1 MFGIGLG
8 SLVRIGFRVSDH
20 ILKQQEIERSRT
32 ASERARLQ
40 AEASRE
46 KAIEENARHR
56 RTMLE
61 DEIARA
67 SVAASVAVECPNC
80 GATGNRI
87 RKASTGF
94 CQFCGTAIQIS
105 ASGIAYIADPI
116 ERVKALAAEEIKQ
129 KSGDS
134 GND

>member
-1 MFGIGLG
+1 MFGIGLNN
-8 SLVRIGFRVSDH
+8 LIKIGFRVSDH

-46 KAIEENARHR
+46 KTIEENSRYR

-67 SVAASVAVECPNC
+67 SVAVECPNC
-80 GATGNRI
+80 GSTGNRI
-87 RKASTGF
+87 RRGSTGF

-105 ASGIAYIADPI
+105 NSGTAFIADPI
-116 ERVKALAAEEIKQ
+116 EKERALAQEENLR
-129 KSGDS
+129 KSGAHNN
-134 GND
+134 G

>member
-1 MFGIGLG
+1 MFGIGLNN
-8 SLVRIGFRVSDH
+8 LVRIGFRVSDH

-46 KAIEENARHR
+46 RTIEENAIRR
-56 RTMLE
+56 RTQLE

-67 SVAASVAVECPNC
+67 SVAVECPNC
-80 GATGNRI
+80 GSTGNSI

-94 CQFCGTAIQIS
+94 CQFCGTAIQVNE
-105 ASGIAYIADPI
+105 SGTAYIADPI
-116 ERVKALAAEEIKQ
+116 EKAKALVAEEIRQ
-129 KSGDS
+129 KSGA
-134 GND
+134 GNND

>member
-1 MFGIGLG
+1 MFGIGLNN
-8 SLVRIGFRVSDH
+8 LIKIGFRVSDH

-46 KAIEENARHR
+46 KAIEESARHR

-61 DEIARA
+61 DEIARD
-67 SVAASVAVECPNC
+67 SVAVECPNC
-80 GATGNRI
+80 GSTGNRI
-87 RKASTGF
+87 RRNSTGF

-105 ASGIAYIADPI
+105 SSGIAYIADPI
-116 ERVKALAAEEIKQ
+116 EKARALAAEEIRQ
-129 KSGDS
+129 KSGAF
-134 GND
+134 

>member
-1 MFGIGLG
+1 MFGIGLNN
-8 SLVRIGFRVSDH
+8 LIKIGFRVSDH

-46 KAIEENARHR
+46 KANEENSRYR
-56 RTMLE
+56 RTQLE
-61 DEIARA
+61 DEIART
-67 SVAASVAVECPNC
+67 SVAVECPNC

-87 RKASTGF
+87 RRNSTGF

-105 ASGIAYIADPI
+105 GNGKVFIADPI
-116 ERVKALAAEEIKQ
+116 EKERALAAEEYRQ
-129 KSGDS
+129 KSGDMS
-134 GND
+134 NV

>member
-1 MFGIGLG
+1 MFGIGLNN
-8 SLVRIGFRVSDH
+8 LIKIGFRVSDH

-46 KAIEENARHR
+46 KANEENSRYR
-56 RTMLE
+56 RTQLE
-61 DEIARA
+61 DEIART
-67 SVAASVAVECPNC
+67 SVAVECPNC

-87 RKASTGF
+87 RRNSTGF

-105 ASGIAYIADPI
+105 GNGKVFIADSI
-116 ERVKALAAEEIKQ
+116 EKERALAAEEYRQ
-129 KSGDS
+129 KSGDMS
-134 GND
+134 NV

>member
-8 SLVRIGFRVSDH
+8 SLVKIGFRVSDH

-67 SVAASVAVECPNC
+67 SVAVECPNC
-80 GATGNRI
+80 GSTGNRI
-87 RKASTGF
+87 RKGSTGF

-105 ASGIAYIADPI
+105 GNGKVFIADPI
-116 ERVKALAAEEIKQ
+116 EKERALAAEEYRQ
-129 KSGDS
+129 KSGDMS
-134 GND
+134 NV